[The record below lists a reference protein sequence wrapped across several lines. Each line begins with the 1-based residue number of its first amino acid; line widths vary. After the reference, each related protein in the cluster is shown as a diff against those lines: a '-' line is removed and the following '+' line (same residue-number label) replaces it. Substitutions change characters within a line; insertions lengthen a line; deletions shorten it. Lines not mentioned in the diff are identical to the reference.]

1 MPMLFSDKPFHILE
15 NKGFRHFR
23 ADNIEISEDEFTA
36 LPFFPFSLSRYAIVL
51 ARRTARDDIDIR
63 DVSGVNGGNVR
74 VDYVIPEIE
83 PIRLYCVFVNII
95 ISEEP
100 RVGKKVK

>member
-15 NKGFRHFR
+15 NKGFRHVR
-23 ADNIEISEDEFTA
+23 ADNIERSEDEFTA

-74 VDYVIPEIE
+74 VDYVIPEIV
-83 PIRLYCVFVNII
+83 PIRLHGVFVKIICPDNIKA
-95 ISEEP
+95 
-100 RVGKKVK
+100 GCL